1 MKQLILLSTA
11 IVFALAAPA
20 AWAHA
25 ALQRS
30 EPPAGS
36 TLAAA
41 PKQLRLHFNEALEPA
56 FASVRLTGP
65 DGKEVVTEKAA
76 VDKIDGKT
84 LVLPLPALAAGAYK
98 ARWSAMGHDGHRMKG
113 EVGFAV
119 KPQ

>member
-1 MKQLILLSTA
+1 MKSPVRASAALL
-11 IVFALAAPA
+11 FALATPA

-25 ALQRS
+25 VLRDS
-30 EPPAGS
+30 DPPAGS
-36 TLAAA
+36 TLAVA
-41 PKQLRLHFNEALEPA
+41 PKRIRLQFNEALEPA

-65 DGKEVVTEKAA
+65 GGKEVITEKAM
-76 VDKIDGKT
+76 VDKADGKT

>member
-1 MKQLILLSTA
+1 MKSPVRASAALLL
-11 IVFALAAPA
+11 ALVTPA

-25 ALQRS
+25 ALRDS
-30 EPPAGS
+30 DPPAGS

-41 PKQLRLHFNEALEPA
+41 PKQIRLQFNEALEPA
-56 FASVRLTGP
+56 FASVRLTDPG
-65 DGKEVVTEKAA
+65 GKEVVTEKAV
-76 VDKIDGKT
+76 VDKADGKT